1 MFVLKR
7 NGKQERVQYDK
18 ISSRIEKLAY
28 GLNTDFVDP
37 AYITQKVIKGVY
49 SGVTTVQLD
58 TLAAETAAYLTTE
71 HPDYS
76 VLAARIAVSNLHK
89 MTQKSFSA
97 VMSDCYHCVDE
108 SSGRKAPLLA
118 DDVYQVIVKNK
129 EELDSA
135 IIYDRDYSYDYFGF
149 KTLERSYLLRVNSQI
164 AERPQVSVVS
174 LQPLWMLCYLACTT
188 LTVFGFPA
196 AHVDACRRWHPQER
210 HCSCDR
216 NLQPHVTKVLH
227 PRQVPFVC
235 ACALSWLSKICTNVC
250 IAKCL
255 HSMNRLSLEP
265 QPDALQC
272 GHTDPSD
279 VVVLLGTHEG
289 GLH

>member
-1 MFVLKR
+1 MELDNELLVLGHNTRDAKLWR
-7 NGKQERVQYDK
+7 SSFTTGKDAK
-18 ISSRIEKLAY
+18 
-28 GLNTDFVDP
+28 P
-37 AYITQKVIKGVY
+37 AYITQNVIKGVY

-118 DDVYQVIVKNK
+118 DDVHQVIVQNK

-149 KTLERSYLLRVNSQI
+149 KTLERSYLLRVNGRI
-164 AERPQVSVVS
+164 AERPQVSVVYTS
-174 LQPLWMLCYLACTT
+174 WFLQPLWMLLLSIASMHDID
-188 LTVFGFPA
+188 GFRFSRST
-196 AHVDACRRWHPQER
+196 C
-210 HCSCDR
+210 
-216 NLQPHVTKVLH
+216 
-227 PRQVPFVC
+227 
-235 ACALSWLSKICTNVC
+235 
-250 IAKCL
+250 
-255 HSMNRLSLEP
+255 
-265 QPDALQC
+265 
-272 GHTDPSD
+272 
-279 VVVLLGTHEG
+279 
-289 GLH
+289 